1 MAKKIRAKF
10 DVHQAIAIFLIL
22 IGVLPFL
29 GIGFGLLTTIV
40 HVLTIVS
47 GIVILLTK

>member
-1 MAKKIRAKF
+1 MPKKSIH
-10 DVHQAIAIFLIL
+10 VYIGIFLII

-29 GIGFGLLTTIV
+29 GIGLGILTTIV
-40 HVLTIVS
+40 HVLTILS